1 MSSTKP
7 SWLGSPTPFDQV
19 PVVVK
24 AASVVVTPAS
34 GQVTTT
40 LFTTPTTYS
49 AGTYL
54 VGMTIE
60 GGGTFI
66 STDWAFFRVSASTGS
81 VSVYPEISLAFTNP
95 VTGTGGTFLGTLTGI
110 LVLPV
115 ASPIVYD
122 VTTSLA
128 TASKSFYGEGM
139 WLQRIA

>member
-1 MSSTKP
+1 MATRP
-7 SWLGSPTPFDQV
+7 NWLGSPTPFNQV
-19 PVVVK
+19 PIVVN
-24 AASVVVTPAS
+24 AASVTVTPAS

-81 VSVYPEISLAFTNP
+81 VSVYPEASLAFTNP

-115 ASPIVYD
+115 ASPIVYN